1 MMKKNY
7 HWVLLGIAAGIVI
20 YMVDKYIFLAKIYF
34 MKKLKPKPHQFWA
47 WCSTLTILGGAITAA
62 LGFYPLYCYIFLIG
76 NSGLAIVSWLWNE
89 KSLVALNTGLASI
102 YLIGLINLY
111 FN

>member
-1 MMKKNY
+1 MR
-7 HWVLLGIAAGIVI
+7 
-20 YMVDKYIFLAKIYF
+20 
-34 MKKLKPKPHQFWA
+34 KLKPKPHQFWA
-47 WCSTLTILGGAITAA
+47 WCSTLPILAGAIAAA
-62 LGFYPLYCYIFLIG
+62 LGLYPLYCYIFLLG
-76 NSGLAIVSWLWNE
+76 NGGLAIVSWLWNE

>member
-1 MMKKNY
+1 
-7 HWVLLGIAAGIVI
+7 
-20 YMVDKYIFLAKIYF
+20 

-47 WCSTLTILGGAITAA
+47 WCSTLTILAGAIAAA
-62 LGFYPLYCYIFLIG
+62 LGFYPLYCYIFLLG
-76 NSGLAIVSWLWNE
+76 NSGLAIVSWIWNE

-102 YLIGLINLY
+102 YLIGLINLF